1 MSERN
6 QRRAQLETNEGIRRG
21 LQSIQDRRSKLEN
34 KGEILSVESRL
45 KSLQDDVNKLELELD
60 LARQSLPDFIR
71 EHTQMYI
78 DTIVSRYMAVIDHKQ
93 KVFQRTLDSVCD
105 AAGVA
110 VADEVSHIK
119 GRYKAEADENERK
132 LVHEIQAVQ
141 QVARK
146 ANLSLVFDRDMR
158 EAAMQGILL
167 TS

>member
-1 MSERN
+1 
-6 QRRAQLETNEGIRRG
+6 
-21 LQSIQDRRSKLEN
+21 
-34 KGEILSVESRL
+34 
-45 KSLQDDVNKLELELD
+45 
-60 LARQSLPDFIR
+60 
-71 EHTQMYI
+71 
-78 DTIVSRYMAVIDHKQ
+78 MAVIDHKQ
-93 KVFQRTLDSVCD
+93 KVFQSTLDSVRD

-110 VADEVSHIK
+110 VAVEVSRIK

-146 ANLSLVFDRDMR
+146 ANLSLVSDRDMR